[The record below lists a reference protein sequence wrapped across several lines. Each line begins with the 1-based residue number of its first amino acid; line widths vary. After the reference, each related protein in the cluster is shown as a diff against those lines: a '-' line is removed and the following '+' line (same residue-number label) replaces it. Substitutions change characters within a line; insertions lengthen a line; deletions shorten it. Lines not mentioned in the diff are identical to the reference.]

1 MFTKTRLIYYHS
13 GVRHVSVSSD
23 ALLTTLN
30 MAEAHM
36 RGCAAGIYISNA
48 YSMAVEASNQLN
60 QFSGHLSSE
69 ENCPN
74 TS

>member
-30 MAEAHM
+30 MAEAH
-36 RGCAAGIYISNA
+36 IYIDVLLA
-48 YSMAVEASNQLN
+48 FIYQMLIVGQQKPL
-60 QFSGHLSSE
+60 
-69 ENCPN
+69 
-74 TS
+74 